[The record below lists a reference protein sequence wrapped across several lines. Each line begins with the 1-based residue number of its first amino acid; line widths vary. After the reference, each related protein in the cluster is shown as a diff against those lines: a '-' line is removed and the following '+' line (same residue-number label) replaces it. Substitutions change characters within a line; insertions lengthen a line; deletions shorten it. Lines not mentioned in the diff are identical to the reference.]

1 MNNHWYN
8 EGKEILKSNPYQGRS
23 QRQVESSYKA
33 IGWSL
38 IGLIV
43 LSLLSWIFG

>member
-23 QRQVESSYKA
+23 KHQVESSYKMV
-33 IGWSL
+33 GWSL

-43 LSLLSWIFG
+43 ASLLSWIFG